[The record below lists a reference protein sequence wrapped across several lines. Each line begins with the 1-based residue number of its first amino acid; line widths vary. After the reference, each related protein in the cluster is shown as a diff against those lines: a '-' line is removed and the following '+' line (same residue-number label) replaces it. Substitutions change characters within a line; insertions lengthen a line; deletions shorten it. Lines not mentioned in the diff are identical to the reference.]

1 MSGWVVRHG
10 SCVEQELHESKSQG
24 GVGKAVSFDKGAIF
38 YYVTPGNGLILGQ
51 NFYTHSP
58 PPFPK

>member
-24 GVGKAVSFDKGAIF
+24 GVGKALTFLLIREQSFITSRKEAG
-38 YYVTPGNGLILGQ
+38 
-51 NFYTHSP
+51 
-58 PPFPK
+58 